1 MNEIEISEKL
11 SALHDGELKS
21 SEIDE
26 LIDLIN
32 KDTKLQKK
40 LSFYSV
46 MGMAANYESNKI
58 VKVKPK
64 KINNI
69 FSNLWISNA
78 MTAAA
83 SVLLTLIFI
92 NGNDFSRMN
101 ADSESFDQIASAINS
116 KEARDIAEQSDE
128 YLTDHI
134 MRVINDPS
142 FMMSNSNKNIDLRN
156 VGYKIDSI
164 QGLGYSKGNENFQL
178 RLEKKNFRINNVKY
192 WKHGNK
198 MIYLVPMKDGR
209 TLTLYGNISLSS
221 AMAVAKSLSK

>member
-11 SALHDGELKS
+11 SALHDGELQS

-46 MGMAANYESNKI
+46 MGMAANYESNKV

-83 SVLLTLIFI
+83 SILLTLIFI

>member
-11 SALHDGELKS
+11 SALHDGELQS

-46 MGMAANYESNKI
+46 MGMAANYESNKV

-92 NGNDFSRMN
+92 NDNDFSRMN